1 MDPTLKIQWTFLEN
15 ILGESMKT
23 EDIHSLQLWN
33 SITSYIP
40 KRNVPQNVY
49 SKFGHRKIAV
59 ILSTT

>member
-49 SKFGHRKIAV
+49 SKFGHCKIAV